1 MRIAICDD
9 EPVCL
14 GQAVS
19 VAEECIKD
27 RKDKKL
33 TLHTFSASDDLFEQ
47 AEKTGGFDI
56 YVLDVVMPGMNG
68 IKLGK
73 KLRDAGHNGKII
85 YLTSSEEGHGFGTHS
100 IVSFC
105 NKIGGH
111 YNFSEEDGYFT
122 VILNF

>member
-1 MRIAICDD
+1 M
-9 EPVCL
+9 CL

-19 VAEECIKD
+19 VAEEYIKD

-33 TLHTFSASDDLFEQ
+33 TLHTFSASDDLFEE

-73 KLRDAGHNGKII
+73 KLRDAGHNGK
-85 YLTSSEEGHGFGTHS
+85 LFTLPPAKRGTASAHAP
-100 IVSFC
+100 
-105 NKIGGH
+105 
-111 YNFSEEDGYFT
+111 
-122 VILNF
+122 